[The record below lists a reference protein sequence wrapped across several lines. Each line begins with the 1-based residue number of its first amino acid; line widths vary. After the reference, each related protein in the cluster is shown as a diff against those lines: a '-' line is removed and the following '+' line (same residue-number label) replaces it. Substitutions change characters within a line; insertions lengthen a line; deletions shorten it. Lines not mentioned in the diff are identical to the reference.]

1 MEGTCAALCGVH
13 VSGGA
18 RGTRVPALT
27 QTRGVRALAPEWVSV
42 SLQVLS
48 PPAASSTEPVRD
60 GEEWKTVLKGLAARQ
75 LALTPILKE
84 LREKEREVWGA
95 GAVALKEQQSL
106 SSGRFSR
113 MSGIYL
119 GTQEGRGCFQM
130 KQNNGLSSARALS
143 G

>member
-1 MEGTCAALCGVH
+1 MGHRMEGTCAALCGVH

-84 LREKEREVWGA
+84 LREKEREVCFDRAPLLA
-95 GAVALKEQQSL
+95 GFARGPFLPPLAPAFEMTSALL
-106 SSGRFSR
+106 GPFSD
-113 MSGIYL
+113 
-119 GTQEGRGCFQM
+119 
-130 KQNNGLSSARALS
+130 
-143 G
+143 